1 MKKSLLFLFSF
12 SSVWL
17 LAGCGGA
24 TSGPPPPLKAIT
36 ITFGSGRALDGSDA
50 INAPNQTFNVWV
62 VNADG
67 SGTTPL
73 TKLTAN
79 NADSFGPVRSTDGT
93 KIAFNSSRALDGSDA
108 ANSNVTFNIWVMNA
122 DGSGAIPV
130 TKLTAS
136 GAYSFVSAW
145 SPDDSKIAFSSS
157 RALDGSDLNGGTENI
172 WVVNPDGS
180 GATPLTKLIAS
191 SFAPAWSPDGS
202 KIAFNSGRALDGSNA
217 LNANDNPNI
226 WVMNADG
233 SGATPVTKLT
243 VIGTNPIFMAWS
255 PNGSKI
261 AFSSSRALDGSDA
274 LNGPNDT
281 ENIWVVNPDGSGATP
296 ITKFTASG
304 ADSFA
309 PVWSPGGSK
318 IAFGTTRA
326 LDGSD
331 AANANRTSN
340 IWVMNADGSGAT
352 SLTKLTAVQPLNIV
366 PGIWLPDGSKIVFD
380 SARALDGTDAANS
393 NGTRNI
399 WIMNADGSSA
409 APLTKLTA
417 SGTDSLL

>member
-1 MKKSLLFLFSF
+1 MKKSLLFLLFL
-12 SSVWL
+12 SSLWL
-17 LAGCGGA
+17 LAGCGGG

-36 ITFGSGRALDGSDA
+36 ITFASGRALDGSDA
-50 INAPNQTFNVWV
+50 VNAPNSTLNIWV

-67 SGTTPL
+67 SGTTPV

-79 NADSFGPVRSTDGT
+79 NADSFRPVWSPDGS
-93 KIAFNSSRALDGSDA
+93 KIAFNSGRALDGSDA

-122 DGSGAIPV
+122 DGSGATPL

-136 GAYSFVSAW
+136 GA
-145 SPDDSKIAFSSS
+145 DS
-157 RALDGSDLNGGTENI
+157 L
-172 WVVNPDGS
+172 V
-180 GATPLTKLIAS
+180 
-191 SFAPAWSPDGS
+191 PAWSPDGS
-202 KIAFNSGRALDGSNA
+202 KIMFVSARAFDGSNA
-217 LNANDNPNI
+217 RNATDNQNI

-233 SGATPVTKLT
+233 SGGTPVTKLT
-243 VIGTNPIFMAWS
+243 AIGTNPIFMAWS
-255 PNGSKI
+255 PDGSKI

-274 LNGPNDT
+274 FNAPNGT
-281 ENIWVVNPDGSGATP
+281 ENIWIVNADGSGATP
-296 ITKFTASG
+296 ITKFTTSG

-309 PVWSPGGSK
+309 PVWSPGGRK
-318 IAFGTTRA
+318 IAFGSTRA

-352 SLTKLTAVQPLNIV
+352 PLTKLTAVQAVNIV
-366 PGIWLPDGSKIVFD
+366 PGIWLPDGSKIVFV

-409 APLTKLTA
+409 ASLTKLTV
-417 SGTDSLL
+417 SGADSFL

>member
-1 MKKSLLFLFSF
+1 MKKSLMFLLSL
-12 SSVWL
+12 SGLWL
-17 LAGCGGA
+17 LVGCGGG

-157 RALDGSDLNGGTENI
+157 RALDGSDLNGGTENT

-180 GATPLTKLIAS
+180 GATPLAVS
-191 SFAPAWSPDGS
+191 VAGSFAPAWSPDGS
-202 KIAFNSGRALDGSNA
+202 KIAFQSGRALDGSNA
-217 LNANDNPNI
+217 LNANDNP
-226 WVMNADG
+226 
-233 SGATPVTKLT
+233 
-243 VIGTNPIFMAWS
+243 
-255 PNGSKI
+255 
-261 AFSSSRALDGSDA
+261 
-274 LNGPNDT
+274 
-281 ENIWVVNPDGSGATP
+281 
-296 ITKFTASG
+296 
-304 ADSFA
+304 
-309 PVWSPGGSK
+309 
-318 IAFGTTRA
+318 
-326 LDGSD
+326 
-331 AANANRTSN
+331 N